1 MWCSES
7 IPRSSPFLVAV
18 PVSRRCPGV
27 SGLGVSHIKRMAF
40 LSVPMFC
47 TAVKWLKLL
56 A

>member
-27 SGLGVSHIKRMAF
+27 SGLGVR
-40 LSVPMFC
+40 
-47 TAVKWLKLL
+47 T
-56 A
+56 